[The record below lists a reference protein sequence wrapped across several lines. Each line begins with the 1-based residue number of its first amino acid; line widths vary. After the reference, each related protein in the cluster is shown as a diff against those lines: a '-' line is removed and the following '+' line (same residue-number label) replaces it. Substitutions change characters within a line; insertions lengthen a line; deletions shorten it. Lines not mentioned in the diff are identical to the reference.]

1 MATPEKKLKQKVC
14 AKLKELGAYYFYAS
28 TGGYGASGVPDI
40 VACYKGKFIGIEC
53 KANGNKATA
62 LQQKHLR
69 EISMQ
74 QGISLIIDETNIDM
88 LEYYVT
94 GKRVMSLESKI

>member
-1 MATPEKKLKQKVC
+1 MATPEKKVKQKVC

-40 VACYKGKFIGIEC
+40 VVCYKGKFIGIEC

-74 QGISLIIDETNIDM
+74 QGISLIIDETNVEM
-88 LEYYVT
+88 LEHYVK
-94 GKRVMSLESKI
+94 GKRVMSLESKT

>member
-1 MATPEKKLKQKVC
+1 MATPEKKVKQKVC

-74 QGISLIIDETNIDM
+74 QGISLIIDETNIEM
-88 LEYYVT
+88 LEYYVK

>member
-1 MATPEKKLKQKVC
+1 MATPEKKVRQKVC

-74 QGISLIIDETNIDM
+74 QGVSLIIDETNIEM
-88 LEYYVT
+88 LEYYVK
-94 GKRVMSLESKI
+94 GKRVMSLESKT

>member
-1 MATPEKKLKQKVC
+1 MATPEKKVKLKVC

-74 QGISLIIDETNIDM
+74 QGVSLIIDETNIEM
-88 LEYYVT
+88 LEYYVK
-94 GKRVMSLESKI
+94 GKRVMSLESKT

>member
-1 MATPEKKLKQKVC
+1 MATPEKKVKQKVC

-74 QGISLIIDETNIDM
+74 QGVSLIIDETNIEM
-88 LEYYVT
+88 LEYYVK
-94 GKRVMSLESKI
+94 GKRVMSLESKT